1 MYALMH
7 SGADRRREEKVRPHG
22 TEFIQFPVYQV
33 HSNSPP
39 PTPNASVLVEEE
51 EGGGGEALGERVGS
65 EGKQEAKAV
74 RSVAPAC

>member
-1 MYALMH
+1 MERSL
-7 SGADRRREEKVRPHG
+7 SSSLSTKFTVIP
-22 TEFIQFPVYQV
+22 P
-33 HSNSPP
+33 PP